1 MCFSW
6 DLLHTIL
13 FIWCEI
19 MTNANALLVTSQVG
33 CSTPLKKNVSYFFF
47 LILQWCGMVGRDG
60 PAVWIVVRKVG
71 RDTWR
76 EEMAKRLLLL
86 FKSKML
92 RCVFRQKKTLQF
104 QRKTHLQ
111 YVFFMSVYFTHLT
124 RMEDLAHRH
133 GEVTS
138 GFEVLGKSGVV
149 SRLVSPVGCEVIDPG
164 CVWSAAG

>member
-1 MCFSW
+1 
-6 DLLHTIL
+6 
-13 FIWCEI
+13 

-33 CSTPLKKNVSYFFF
+33 CSTPLKKNISYFFF

-86 FKSKML
+86 FKSKMW

-104 QRKTHLQ
+104 QRKTLAVCILHVCLFHSSYQ
-111 YVFFMSVYFTHLT
+111 DGRSCPQTWWSNLWIWSTGEEWCSFQTGLSSRMWSHRPWLCLVCGWLT
-124 RMEDLAHRH
+124 WRHDWVHTTLAR
-133 GEVTS
+133 
-138 GFEVLGKSGVV
+138 
-149 SRLVSPVGCEVIDPG
+149 
-164 CVWSAAG
+164 